1 MSKTYYSLGLMS
13 GTSGDGVDAS
23 VIKSNGKDDYNVI
36 SDNYFKYTNEIYE
49 NIHNLREKINK
60 PQDLKTHS
68 KELEN
73 LEKEITLY
81 HVDVVKKV
89 VKNTSENIDLIGLH
103 GQTIF
108 HNGNKKISKQLGDGK
123 LLSSSTKKIVVY
135 DFRQNDMKNGGNGAP
150 LAPIFHK
157 QLVLQIG
164 FDLPITIFNLGGL
177 ANATHLW
184 TNPFSPEELVSRAND
199 IGPGNCLI
207 DLWIRKNSNYKF
219 DTEGNIAK
227 SGKIDKII
235 LDKTFDTWIHKHD
248 TNRRSL
254 NNLPSL
260 DTNDFDIS
268 FVRGLSLEDGAAT
281 LTEYTAKILAF
292 YFNTDKFVNRKNYDF
307 KKILTCGGGRK
318 NNFLI
323 ESLQKKIN
331 QQVLNIDDFGANG
344 DFVES
349 QAFAYLAIRSF
360 LNLPISFPE
369 TTGCRAPCTGGVIVK
384 NY

>member
-184 TNPFSPEELVSRAND
+184 TNPFSSEKLVSSAND

-219 DTEGNIAK
+219 DIEGNIAK

-235 LDKTFDTWIHKHD
+235 LDNKNK
-248 TNRRSL
+248 
-254 NNLPSL
+254 
-260 DTNDFDIS
+260 
-268 FVRGLSLEDGAAT
+268 A
-281 LTEYTAKILAF
+281 
-292 YFNTDKFVNRKNYDF
+292 KNYYNDAR
-307 KKILTCGGGRK
+307 KKVLMDINKKRGTLENEIGEEIKIAEKEILELKK
-318 NNFLI
+318 NAPD
-323 ESLQKKIN
+323 KIN
-331 QQVLNIDDFGANG
+331 KIAIETSTDLVKQLIG
-344 DFVES
+344 VEVNNS
-349 QAFAYLAIRSF
+349 SISAIVEDLSKK
-360 LNLPISFPE
+360 NKDKYY
-369 TTGCRAPCTGGVIVK
+369 GV
-384 NY
+384 